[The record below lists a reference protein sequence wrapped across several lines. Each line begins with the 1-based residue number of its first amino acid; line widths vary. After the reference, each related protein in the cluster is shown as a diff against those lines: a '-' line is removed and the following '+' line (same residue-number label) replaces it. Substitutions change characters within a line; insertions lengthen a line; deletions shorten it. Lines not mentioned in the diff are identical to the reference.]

1 MSNDKWVWS
10 NEDDPIPALF
20 RPEPSTS
27 KTDPGLHLDLIAP
40 DTAKTPAASASLGN
54 AVALHLEGKTEAAL
68 KELSAA
74 IDGGENLAELHA
86 AMGHIQ
92 FELQRYDDAAK
103 SYLKAAQADPKSKT
117 ASYNRGVCLER
128 LERWPDAAEAVHK
141 ALGLDPK
148 RGEARFGVGTWFMA
162 NVPL

>member
-20 RPEPSTS
+20 KPEPSTS
-27 KTDPGLHLDLIAP
+27 KTDSGLHLDLMP
-40 DTAKTPAASASLGN
+40 PETSRTPATSASLGN

-92 FELQRYDDAAK
+92 FELQRYDDAGK

-117 ASYNRGVCLER
+117 ASYNRGVCRER
-128 LERWPDAAEAVHK
+128 LERWAAAPDACGK
-141 ALGLDPK
+141 APVMG
-148 RGEARFGVGTWFMA
+148 
-162 NVPL
+162 

>member
-27 KTDPGLHLDLIAP
+27 KTDPGLHLDLIALE
-40 DTAKTPAASASLGN
+40 TAKTPAASASLGN

-68 KELSAA
+68 KELSSA

-103 SYLKAAQADPKSKT
+103 SYLKRSEEHTSELQSRQYLVCRLLLEKKKNKLTNIKS
-117 ASYNRGVCLER
+117 
-128 LERWPDAAEAVHK
+128 
-141 ALGLDPK
+141 
-148 RGEARFGVGTWFMA
+148 
-162 NVPL
+162 